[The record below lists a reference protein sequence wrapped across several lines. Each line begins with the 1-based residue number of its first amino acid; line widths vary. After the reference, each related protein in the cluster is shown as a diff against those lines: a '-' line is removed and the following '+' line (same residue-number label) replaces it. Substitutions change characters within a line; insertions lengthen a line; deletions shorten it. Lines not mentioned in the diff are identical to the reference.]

1 MMKKSKLGR
10 LFATVCALLAFVMVF
25 SFTACKT
32 DEAKLTLNMTT
43 LTLDVGSAPSPIL
56 VTSSVSEDVV
66 WTSSDAS
73 VVKVEGTNA
82 GKRVGMVTA
91 LAVGT
96 ATVTASM
103 GGETATCT
111 VTVIEKEVITI
122 TKDGTEVKADA
133 TLDLAQKGDTLQLA
147 ATSSRGHAIEWVSDK
162 PLVAT
167 VQDGLVKAETLGGTA
182 TISAKCAE
190 HADVLSS
197 VKVKVG
203 DGVDTAYDI
212 ENSYSTK
219 AISGEHP
226 GTWLYWNEFSNVT
239 EAAYVEGVVSLTAV
253 NLKPGANW
261 YNIHMLYTANE
272 EVDTDKKGDALEK
285 GKHYKVTFDLE
296 STFAGKVTVCGYVLQ
311 LKTGK
316 HNYTA
321 YFDYADTAF
330 TLYWGVDGRGSD
342 FINDEEENQEIKMTL
357 SNIVWEKDE
366 KIQIENPTFSI
377 ADNTLTVT
385 NTNPAG
391 LVDPNSDNPDLVGS
405 YVLNL
410 YKDNQLYIG
419 VPVTPGKIDPATLP
433 AGEFTAKLIVYASNA
448 HYISTGEITATG
460 GAAIT
465 GTSENFTYNMVPTS
479 GDGAV
484 QAAGTWTYYISS
496 WVKFSGTGAVPG
508 GKATISFSNN
518 AGNWTDTQ
526 LFYKVPGK
534 ASGAK
539 YDVKLHINNVPKEG
553 RIQIGTT
560 TYTLQKGDNEIELNI
575 TEGTGP
581 SITIVF
587 GVYPED
593 NKQDIQAAENLE
605 ISVELV
611 EAN

>member
-1 MMKKSKLGR
+1 MKKFKPGK
-10 LFATVCALLAFVMVF
+10 LFAALCAMLAFVMVF
-25 SFTACKT
+25 SLAACNA
-32 DEAKLTLNMTT
+32 DGNDGKLTLNVSA
-43 LTLDVGSAPSPIL
+43 LTLDVGTENSPIL

-73 VVKVEGTNA
+73 VVKVEGVQA

-91 LAVGT
+91 LAVGS

-122 TKDGTEVKADA
+122 TKDGTEVQADA
-133 TLDLAQKGDTLQLA
+133 TLNLENKNDTLQLA
-147 ATSSRGHAIEWVSDK
+147 ATSSRGHGIEWVSDK

-167 VQDGLVKAETLGGTA
+167 VEGGLVKAKTSGGTA
-182 TISAKCAE
+182 TISAKCAD
-190 HADVLSS
+190 HSDVLTS
-197 VKVKVG
+197 VKVQVG
-203 DGVDTAYDI
+203 GGADTAYEL
-212 ENSYSTK
+212 ENYYSTK

-226 GTWLYWNEFSNVT
+226 GVWFYWNEFNNVT
-239 EAAYVEGVVSLTAV
+239 EATYIEGEVTTTAI

-261 YNIHMLYTANE
+261 YNIHLLYTAGE
-272 EVDTDKKGDALEK
+272 ADVDQDSEALK
-285 GKHYKVTFDLE
+285 AGQHYKVTFDLD
-296 STFAGKVTVCGYVLQ
+296 STFAGKVTVNGYVLQ

-321 YFDYADTAF
+321 YYDHADTAF

-342 FINDEEENQEIKMTL
+342 FINDEEDNQEITMKL
-357 SNIVWEKDE
+357 SNIVWAKSE
-366 KIQIENPTFSI
+366 KIQIANPAFSI
-377 ADNTLTVT
+377 TDNTLSIS
-385 NTNPAG
+385 NTNPVN
-391 LVDPNSDNPDLVGS
+391 LVDPNADNPDPVGT

-410 YKDNQLYIG
+410 YKDNKLYIG
-419 VPVTPGKIDPATLP
+419 VPVNPGHIDPATLP

-460 GAAIT
+460 GASIT
-465 GTSENFTYNMVPTS
+465 GTSEFTYTMEPTS

-484 QAAGTWTYYISS
+484 KAAGTWTYYISS
-496 WVKFSGTGAVPG
+496 WVKFSGTGTVPG
-508 GKATISFSNN
+508 GKATITFSNN

-534 ASGAK
+534 AVGDS
-539 YDVKLHINNVPKEG
+539 YDATLHINNVPKDG
-553 RIQIGTT
+553 RIQIGNTA
-560 TYTLQKGDNEIELNI
+560 YTLQKGDNEIKLKI

-581 SITIVF
+581 SIIIIF

-593 NKQDIQAAENLE
+593 NRQDIQAAENLE
-605 ISVELV
+605 IYLIAE
-611 EAN
+611 